1 MEYLFQIDNALFIER
16 GGLFESEGIGNVIS
30 LINFNDYELIFN
42 LHHIFTKNAQM
53 KHSDFD
59 QDDNFDFV
67 RILLSTTQHHDNNGL
82 YDAYEFLLGPYEAV
96 VFEICW
102 FFDALLC
109 L

>member
-1 MEYLFQIDNALFIER
+1 MEYLFHIDNALFIER
-16 GGLFESEGIGNVIS
+16 GGLADSEGIRNVIS
-30 LINFNDYELIFN
+30 LINFNDDELIFN
-42 LHHIFTKNAQM
+42 LHDIFTKNAQM

-59 QDDNFDFV
+59 PDDNFYFL

-82 YDAYEFLLGPYEAV
+82 YDGYEFLLGPYEAV

-109 L
+109 